1 MKLQSV
7 LTQKLLLLLTAIVAG
22 STMAIS
28 PAEAASFAR
37 ARAAL
42 DIQGLLSDSTESTVK
57 GDSDR
62 YFTTAQANPIT
73 TLSITPTTD
82 FTFDFTA
89 SLNLQTLV
97 DNPDLEN
104 ASTAGEVAFSLFD
117 TNSRQILDTFS
128 IFGFLN
134 TLGADFL
141 SSPDSSGF
149 VQITSLDRKTDFSPT
164 QNSESAST
172 IVRGFYSRRFE
183 KAVALTLVAGEFS
196 RACAQAPKAPNPC
209 VQVPESSNTFALL
222 FLGSSVGVVARFRR
236 RSVKKRLI
244 EA

>member
-1 MKLQSV
+1 MKLQSI
-7 LTQKLLLLLTAIVAG
+7 LTQRLLLLAAIVAS
-22 STMAIS
+22 STIAIL

-42 DIQGLLSDSTESTVK
+42 AIEGLLSDSTESTVE

-73 TLSITPTTD
+73 TLSITSTTD

-117 TNSRQILDTFS
+117 TNSGQLLDTFS

-134 TLGADFL
+134 TLGEDFL
-141 SSPDSSGF
+141 SSPDRSDF
-149 VQITSLDRKTDFSPT
+149 VQITSLERNTNFSPT
-164 QNSESAST
+164 QTSESAST
-172 IVRGFYSRRFE
+172 IVRGIYSRSFE
-183 KAVALTLVAGEFS
+183 KEVALTLVAGEFS
-196 RACAQAPKAPNPC
+196 RACAQNPKAPDPC
-209 VQVPESSNTFALL
+209 VQVPESSNTVALL
-222 FLGSSVGVVARFRR
+222 LLGGSIVVVGLHR
-236 RSVKKRLI
+236 RSARKRLI
-244 EA
+244 AA